1 MQNRFAKIPKDSSL
15 YWMRG
20 IDEETMQGHIK
31 LLNFYAQHWKVTEDF
46 MNENLEY
53 ILEGMNH
60 NKGIK

>member
-1 MQNRFAKIPKDSSL
+1 MQNRFAKIPKDSPL

-31 LLNFYAQHWKVTEDF
+31 LLDFYAKHWKVTEDF
-46 MNENLEY
+46 LNQNPGY
-53 ILEGMNH
+53 TLEGVSH